1 MPTASAAGV
10 FGMLAGVLASTI
22 ESLGDYFA
30 SERLSG
36 APPPPKHAINRG
48 IAVQGIGCLLAGAFG
63 TGNGTTLYSVNIGAI
78 AITKVNALVISVAVA
93 ITFVGPDISLHVANE
108 LLSDLNLL
116 ILLTKILRVY
126 DQECKMVV
134 RRVTGR
140 LFKLNDNRNNNHN
153 DLDNHINRYQRIRIL
168 LTAVA

>member
-30 SERLSG
+30 RARLSG
-36 APPPPKHAINRG
+36 AHPPPKHAINRG
-48 IAVQGIGCLLAGAFG
+48 IAVQRIGCLLAGAFG
-63 TGNGTTLYSVNIGAI
+63 TGNGTTSNSTNIGAI

-108 LLSDLNLL
+108 LLSDFNLL
-116 ILLTKILRVY
+116 ILLTKIL
-126 DQECKMVV
+126 
-134 RRVTGR
+134 
-140 LFKLNDNRNNNHN
+140 
-153 DLDNHINRYQRIRIL
+153 
-168 LTAVA
+168 